1 MIGEGVIIL
10 TDLQTFRFAAT
21 RLQLYEASVK
31 GPFGVTSASTRLLI
45 QVAANDSFRVA
56 DTGSDHF
63 WFILGNSSGATGLET
78 VGRSGEGRSASQ
90 L

>member
-1 MIGEGVIIL
+1 VERKRYSRCLDSAAILRGV
-10 TDLQTFRFAAT
+10 R
-21 RLQLYEASVK
+21 K
-31 GPFGVTSASTRLLI
+31 GAVRSHFDEYRLLI

-56 DTGSDHF
+56 DTGTDHF
-63 WFILGNSSGATGLET
+63 WFILENSSGATGLET